1 MEITKLTKNAL
12 RLKGKKSTLVFDV
25 LDTKKIE
32 ANAFLYLTENALEA
46 SFGNESLLINGSGE
60 YEVSGVKIS
69 ATQSG
74 EEIAYEMLFDGM
86 KILLVS
92 STALLRM
99 KDKIDEQ
106 NVVVL
111 FANEALDQSALT
123 NVAPTVVVCYG
134 DKAGEVSQNLG
145 KGLNKKEG
153 EAETVPDA
161 DIKPTDKVVLTAE
174 KLPAELQV
182 VLLA

>member
-32 ANAFLYLTENALEA
+32 ANAFLFLTEDVMQSSSEKNM
-46 SFGNESLLINGSGE
+46 LLISGPGE

-69 ATQSG
+69 VIRSDT
-74 EEIAYEMLFDGM
+74 EVAYAILFDGM
-86 KILLVS
+86 KVLVITS
-92 STALLRM
+92 SSLIRM

-111 FANEALDQSALT
+111 FANETLDQSALT

-134 DKAGEVSQNLG
+134 DKAEEVSKNLG
-145 KGLNKKEG
+145 KGMNKKEG
-153 EAETVPDA
+153 EAETLPDA
-161 DIKPTDKVVLTAE
+161 DIKPTEKFVLTAE
-174 KLPAELQV
+174 KLPTELHV